1 MDTSLHIGIQPKS
14 TLTLQVAE
22 GESLEGTER
31 FGYIQGPVKKN
42 KDEQEDS
49 SINTLPPMEINL
61 EIYID
66 RWKNG
71 LDLWTG
77 NPLTGDG
84 LRDWRS
90 QKKSIKRFSNR
101 DNTKRR
107 RVTLAIK
114 KVGVVHTK
122 VKSDCE
128 EHYQF
133 SPSNNLIS
141 EIVTEM
147 EVYPVV

>member
-1 MDTSLHIGIQPKS
+1 MDTSFHVHIGVQSKY
-14 TLTLQVAE
+14 T
-22 GESLEGTER
+22 
-31 FGYIQGPVKKN
+31 YIQGPVKKKN

-49 SINTLPPMEINL
+49 SVNTLSPMEINL
-61 EIYID
+61 EIYVD

-77 NPLTGDG
+77 KPLTGDG
-84 LRDWRS
+84 LRDWKN

-114 KVGVVHTK
+114 QVGVVRTK
-122 VKSDCE
+122 VKAYCE

-147 EVYPVV
+147 KVYPVV